1 MSPMIMLRYLNTV
14 DSFLKIMFQKKMEQG
29 IYTLTAGEITKILRR
44 KKVRLTKKI
53 RQDIWDWECH
63 ITSTKCIY

>member
-53 RQDIWDWECH
+53 RQDI
-63 ITSTKCIY
+63 